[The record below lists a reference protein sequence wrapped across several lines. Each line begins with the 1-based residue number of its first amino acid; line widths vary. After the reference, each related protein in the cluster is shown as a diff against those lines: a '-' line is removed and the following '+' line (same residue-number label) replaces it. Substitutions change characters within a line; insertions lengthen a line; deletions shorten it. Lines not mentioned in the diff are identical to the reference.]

1 MHVIHGFTLE
11 EIFDQAYLA
20 QLGCTFEQ
28 FSRAPMATLKRVGQ
42 DDAIDIM
49 LAGFRPLLP
58 TQVAFRSVLQAKWQQ
73 DGNPA
78 EPHRRRRNLTHRSD
92 VSMVCSVRIALAA

>member
-1 MHVIHGFTLE
+1 MEKIHGFTLT

-28 FSRAPMATLKRVGQ
+28 FSRTSMATLKRVGQ

-58 TQVAFRSVLQAKWQQ
+58 TQVAFRSVLEAKWRQE
-73 DGNPA
+73 GNPA
-78 EPHRRRRNLTHRSD
+78 EPYRRRRNPTHRPD
-92 VSMVCSVRIALAA
+92 VSMVCSLRIALAA